1 VPDHHI
7 SPKREKIQAA
17 TSVQPWC
24 FRTEAQSWERL
35 ESPIMFADGAASKS
49 QTEGANRSLFAEIC
63 LTHLSVGPDL
73 LGRTR
78 YDRST

>member
-24 FRTEAQSWERL
+24 FQTGAKSWEWL
-35 ESPIMFADGAASKS
+35 ESPIMFAAKDLCGVEKS
-49 QTEGANRSLFAEIC
+49 
-63 LTHLSVGPDL
+63 D
-73 LGRTR
+73 
-78 YDRST
+78 

>member
-24 FRTEAQSWERL
+24 FRTEAQSRERL
-35 ESPIMFADGAASKS
+35 ESPIMVAAKDLRGVEKS
-49 QTEGANRSLFAEIC
+49 
-63 LTHLSVGPDL
+63 D
-73 LGRTR
+73 
-78 YDRST
+78 